1 MKKTRH
7 LIASAPIAIAAM
19 AALHTTAAGAQ
30 EAPTIVLD
38 IPEEAPAVST
48 APVVPVG
55 SDPIARSASSSRP
68 KSLILRPRCAG
79 SASSEA
85 SAV

>member
-38 IPEEAPAVST
+38 IPEEAPAAST
-48 APVVPVG
+48 APVVPSTAPVAP
-55 SDPIARSASSSRP
+55 SIAMYFFQQCP
-68 KSLILRPRCAG
+68 FGLPNQ
-79 SASSEA
+79 
-85 SAV
+85 